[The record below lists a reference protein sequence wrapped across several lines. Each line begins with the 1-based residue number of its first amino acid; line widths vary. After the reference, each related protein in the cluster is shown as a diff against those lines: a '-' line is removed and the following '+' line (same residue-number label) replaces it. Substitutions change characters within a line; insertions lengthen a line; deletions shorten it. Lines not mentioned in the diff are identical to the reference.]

1 MSGESELPFDPTTTT
16 TTGGEGAVG
25 GDSAGDTNL
34 LPPLQPPQQPDIQY
48 CPKVLD
54 SKCANFVLC
63 SRDLSLKVRSK
74 VREKFRGI

>member
-1 MSGESELPFDPTTTT
+1 MKLNIIIEVIDSGERYN
-16 TTGGEGAVG
+16 V
-25 GDSAGDTNL
+25 
-34 LPPLQPPQQPDIQY
+34 QY

-63 SRDLSLKVRSK
+63 SRELSSKVRSK